1 MDRKFLVNEVGVGV
15 KNSIVVSYGKGKEG
29 GRKEWLTGVVGVELG
44 KDRERGKG
52 GGRVVNEANS
62 IRQGFL
68 VWVRGLKTKQIR
80 KEATATPTA
89 THLSTSLTQL
99 SESGSPTIPR
109 DFEVSHISRP
119 LTFPLTFA
127 LCSLLSLPTPHH
139 IKLQQDIVSYAS
151 GFLQRLEAEAKQG
164 CVCVCVGECVDSSG
178 RVTRA
183 ATARKSAAH

>member
-15 KNSIVVSYGKGKEG
+15 KNSIAVSYGKGKEG

-52 GGRVVNEANS
+52 RVMNEANS

-89 THLSTSLTQL
+89 THLSTFHSAL
-99 SESGSPTIPR
+99 R
-109 DFEVSHISRP
+109 VRFSHHSSRP
-119 LTFPLTFA
+119 RGLPYLSSTHFSTHFCLRLTSFTHH
-127 LCSLLSLPTPHH
+127 STPHKTPTGYC
-139 IKLQQDIVSYAS
+139 KLRI
-151 GFLQRLEAEAKQG
+151 RLSSEVGGGGQTR
-164 CVCVCVGECVDSSG
+164 VCVCGSG
-178 RVTRA
+178 CG
-183 ATARKSAAH
+183 